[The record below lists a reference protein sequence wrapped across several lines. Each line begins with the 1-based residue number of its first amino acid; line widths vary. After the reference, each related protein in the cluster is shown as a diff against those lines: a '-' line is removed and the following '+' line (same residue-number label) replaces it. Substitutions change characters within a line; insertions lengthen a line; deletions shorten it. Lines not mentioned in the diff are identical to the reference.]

1 MSFENHS
8 PLMNKLIEIKNLSF
22 EYFKS
27 DFKLSDVNLE
37 IFEKDFLSVTGRNG
51 SGKSTLVKCLAAIF
65 HNYRGEILYHGK
77 NILDFKRKDFAKSF
91 SYLPQFAINETYDIK
106 VSDFLLLGRYAYK
119 NNFEYSYN
127 DTDRNIVDEVLKLT
141 HFEKYGNKL
150 VSQLSGGEKQKCLL
164 GLALVQLD
172 VTSDLSGKVLIIDE
186 PVTFLDIHH
195 QKEIFEVLKFLNSQ
209 KNLTVVN
216 VIHDLNL
223 ALKYSN
229 RVIIMDSGKI
239 GESGTPAEILN
250 EVNLQKYFLMEAK
263 LINIQNNNHI
273 IL

>member
-1 MSFENHS
+1 MK
-8 PLMNKLIEIKNLSF
+8 KLIEIKNLSF

-27 DFKLSDVNLE
+27 DFRLSNVNLE

-51 SGKSTLVKCLAAIF
+51 SGKSTLIKCLAGIF
-65 HNYRGEILYHGK
+65 HNYSGEISYQDK
-77 NILDFKRKDFAKSF
+77 NILNIKRKDFARLV

-106 VSDFLLLGRYAYK
+106 VSEFLLLGRYAYK
-119 NNFEYSYN
+119 NNFEYTYN

-141 HFEKYGNKL
+141 RFEDYRNKL

-164 GLALVQLD
+164 ALSLVQLD
-172 VTSDLSGKVLIIDE
+172 ITSDLSGKILIVDE

-195 QKEIFEVLKFLNSQ
+195 QKEIFEILKFLNSE

-229 RVIIMDSGKI
+229 RVVIMDNGKI
-239 GESGTPAEILN
+239 AETGTPSDILSEI
-250 EVNLQKYFLMEAK
+250 NLQKYFLTEAK
-263 LINIQNNNHI
+263 LISIQNNNHI

>member
-1 MSFENHS
+1 MKT
-8 PLMNKLIEIKNLSF
+8 LVEIKNLNF
-22 EYFKS
+22 EYSNNGFR
-27 DFKLSDVNLE
+27 LSDVNLE

-51 SGKSTLVKCLAAIF
+51 SGKSTLIKCLAGIF
-65 HNYRGEILYHGK
+65 HHYSGEILHNNN
-77 NILDFKRKDFAKSF
+77 NILQIKRKELAKSF

-106 VSDFLLLGRYAYK
+106 VSEFLLLGRYAYK
-119 NNFEYSYN
+119 NNFEYTYN
-127 DTDRNIVDEVLKLT
+127 NIDRRIVDEVLKLT
-141 HFEKYGNKL
+141 NFEHYRDKL

-195 QKEIFEVLKFLNSQ
+195 QKEIFEILKFLNAC
-209 KNLTVVN
+209 KGLTIVN

-229 RVIIMDSGKI
+229 RVLVMDNGKI
-239 GESGTPAEILN
+239 AAAGKPRDILN
-250 EVNLQKYFLMEAK
+250 EINLLKFFLTEAK

>member
-1 MSFENHS
+1 MK
-8 PLMNKLIEIKNLSF
+8 KLVEIKNLSF
-22 EYFKS
+22 EYSNKGFRL
-27 DFKLSDVNLE
+27 DGANLE

-51 SGKSTLVKCLAAIF
+51 SGKSTLIKCLAGIF
-65 HNYRGEILYHGK
+65 HHYKGEILYLNN
-77 NILDFKRKDFAKSF
+77 NILQIKRKELAKSF
-91 SYLPQFAINETYDIK
+91 SYLPQFAITETYDIK
-106 VSDFLLLGRYAYK
+106 VSEFLLLGRYAYK
-119 NNFEYSYN
+119 NNFEYTYN
-127 DTDRNIVDEVLKLT
+127 DTDRKIVNEVLNLI
-141 HFEKYGNKL
+141 HFENYRNKL

-195 QKEIFEVLKFLNSQ
+195 QKEIFDILKFLNAD
-209 KNLTVVN
+209 KRLTIVN

-229 RVIIMDSGKI
+229 KVIVMDNGRIAETGKP
-239 GESGTPAEILN
+239 GDILN
-250 EVNLQKYFLMEAK
+250 EINLQKYFLTEAK

>member
-1 MSFENHS
+1 MK
-8 PLMNKLIEIKNLSF
+8 KLIEIKNLGF

-27 DFKLSDVNLE
+27 DFRLADVNLE

-51 SGKSTLVKCLAAIF
+51 SGKSTLIKCLAGIY
-65 HNYRGEILYHGK
+65 HNYSGEILYKDK
-77 NILDFKRKDFAKSF
+77 NILNIKRKDFARAI

-106 VSDFLLLGRYAYK
+106 VSEFLLLGRYAYK
-119 NNFEYSYN
+119 SNFEYSYDN
-127 DTDRNIVDEVLKLT
+127 NDRNIVDEVLKLT
-141 HFEKYGNKL
+141 NFEHYRNKL

-172 VTSDLSGKVLIIDE
+172 ITSDLSGKILMIDE

-195 QKEIFEVLKFLNSQ
+195 QKEIFEILKFLNSE

-229 RVIIMDSGKI
+229 RVIIMSSGKI
-239 GESGTPAEILN
+239 AVSGNPNDILN
-250 EVNLQKYFLMEAK
+250 EENLQKYFLMEAK

>member
-1 MSFENHS
+1 ME
-8 PLMNKLIEIKNLSF
+8 KLIEIKNLSF

-27 DFKLSDVNLE
+27 DFRLSDINFE

-51 SGKSTLVKCLAAIF
+51 SGKSTLIKCLAGIF
-65 HNYRGEILYHGK
+65 HNYSGEILYR
-77 NILDFKRKDFAKSF
+77 NTSILKTKRKDFAKSV

-106 VSDFLLLGRYAYK
+106 VSEFLLLGRYAYK
-119 NNFEYSYN
+119 NNFEYTYN
-127 DTDRNIVDEVLKLT
+127 DNDRNIVDEVLKLIS
-141 HFEKYGNKL
+141 FEQYKNKL

-172 VTSDLSGKVLIIDE
+172 ITSDLSGKILIVDE
-186 PVTFLDIHH
+186 PITFLDIHH
-195 QKEIFEVLKFLNSQ
+195 QKEIFEILKFLNAEKS
-209 KNLTVVN
+209 LTVVN

-229 RVIIMDSGKI
+229 RVVIMDNGRV
-239 GESGTPAEILN
+239 GESGTPSDILN
-250 EVNLQKYFLMEAK
+250 EINLQKYFLTEAK